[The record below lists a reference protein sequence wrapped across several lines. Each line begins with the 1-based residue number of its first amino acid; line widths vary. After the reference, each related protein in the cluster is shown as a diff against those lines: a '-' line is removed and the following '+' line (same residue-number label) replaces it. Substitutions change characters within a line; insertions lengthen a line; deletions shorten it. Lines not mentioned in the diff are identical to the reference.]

1 MNIETI
7 VIELSKTFAGKKA
20 NLENITLH
28 SKFKEDLH
36 LDSLSL
42 TEFVIACEDAFKIEI
57 DLDDPRTANAK
68 ELHELVD
75 AIKELVK

>member
-1 MNIETI
+1 MNIETT
-7 VIELSKTFAGKKA
+7 VLELSKKFAGKKA
-20 NLENITLH
+20 DLTTITLH
-28 SKFKEDLH
+28 SKFKEDLY

-42 TEFVIACEDAFKIEI
+42 TEFVIACEDEFQIEI

-75 AIKELVK
+75 AIEKLIK

>member
-1 MNIETI
+1 MNIETT
-7 VIELSKTFAGKKA
+7 VIEISKKFAGKKA
-20 NLENITLH
+20 NLENITLN

-42 TEFVIACEDAFKIEI
+42 TEFVIACEDEFQIEI
-57 DLDDPRTANAK
+57 DLDDPRTSNAK

-75 AIKELVK
+75 AIKELIK

>member
-1 MNIETI
+1 MNIETT
-7 VIELSKTFAGKKA
+7 VIELAKQFAGKKA

-42 TEFVIACEDAFKIEI
+42 TEFVIACEDEFVIEI
-57 DLDDPRTANAK
+57 DLDDPKTADAK
-68 ELHELVD
+68 ELYELVD
-75 AIKELVK
+75 AIKDLIK